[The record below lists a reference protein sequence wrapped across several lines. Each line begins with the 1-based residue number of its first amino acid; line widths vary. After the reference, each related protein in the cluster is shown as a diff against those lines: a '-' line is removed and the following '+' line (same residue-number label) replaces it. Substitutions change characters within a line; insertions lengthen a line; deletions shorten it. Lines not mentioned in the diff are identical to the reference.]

1 MSEINTFGRKMTYTM
16 KRYAFIVATL
26 LVLLP
31 AYGGNDG
38 IPVVH
43 YTPFGYEDKVREAVK
58 QDSVFHLV
66 LYPYRVSSFS
76 YIGVMCGGNIL
87 YYDKEGNKYMSIAEL
102 VKAEGLSIKEYIDIY
117 ADCYRQRMLKNCESS
132 LYSMDMEEAKSIVRD
147 SYFYHWMKSRD
158 REATISEFCELV
170 KEWLPE
176 TDVEKLN
183 RMLYSQITV
192 TEKEGD
198 VFINLNTAGN
208 YIPLCGANVYSI
220 MAIFYSPEA
229 MDILYDQF
237 SIYQTRFRTALNIIR
252 KMRNTEASLT
262 AYFNEL
268 IVVSDY
274 DLMKYLIDN
283 E

>member
-1 MSEINTFGRKMTYTM
+1 MTYTM
-16 KRYAFIVATL
+16 KHYAMIAAVL

-43 YTPFGYEDKVREAVK
+43 YTPFGYECKVREAVK

-66 LYPYRVSSFS
+66 LYPYKMSSFS
-76 YIGVMCGGNIL
+76 YIGVMRGGKIL

-102 VKAEGLSIKEYIDIY
+102 VKAEGLSIREYIDIY
-117 ADCYRQRMLKNCESS
+117 VDCYRQQMLKNCGSS

-147 SYFYHWMKSRD
+147 SYFYHWIKNRD
-158 REATISEFCELV
+158 QDAAISEFCELV

-183 RMLYSQITV
+183 RMLDSQIAV
-192 TEKEGD
+192 TEKESD
-198 VFINLNTAGN
+198 VFINLNTAVN

-220 MAIFYSPEA
+220 MAIFYSSEA

-237 SIYQTRFRTALNIIR
+237 SIYQTRFRTALNVIR
-252 KMRNTEASLT
+252 EMRNMEASLAT
-262 AYFNEL
+262 YFNEL

-274 DLMKYLIDN
+274 ELMEYLIDN
-283 E
+283 ER

>member
-1 MSEINTFGRKMTYTM
+1 M

-43 YTPFGYEDKVREAVK
+43 YTTPFGYKDKVREAVN
-58 QDSVFHLV
+58 QDSVFRLV

-76 YIGVMCGGNIL
+76 YIGVMRGGNIL

-117 ADCYRQRMLKNCESS
+117 ADCYRQRMLKNCGSS

-176 TDVEKLN
+176 TDVEKLKQ
-183 RMLYSQITV
+183 MLVSQMAV

-208 YIPLCGANVYSI
+208 YIPLCGANLYSI

-229 MDILYDQF
+229 IWIF
-237 SIYQTRFRTALNIIR
+237 SMTSFPFTRQDSGLR
-252 KMRNTEASLT
+252 
-262 AYFNEL
+262 
-268 IVVSDY
+268 
-274 DLMKYLIDN
+274 
-283 E
+283 